1 MRKNESLI
9 RRHPAVDGIA
19 IWNLRGLWSCDC
31 MDYGYDSSVHGAIEP
46 KTASAFEETAETE
59 FIGGKNQEKTSK

>member
-1 MRKNESLI
+1 
-9 RRHPAVDGIA
+9 
-19 IWNLRGLWSCDC
+19 

-59 FIGGKNQEKTSK
+59 FRGGKNQEKTSK